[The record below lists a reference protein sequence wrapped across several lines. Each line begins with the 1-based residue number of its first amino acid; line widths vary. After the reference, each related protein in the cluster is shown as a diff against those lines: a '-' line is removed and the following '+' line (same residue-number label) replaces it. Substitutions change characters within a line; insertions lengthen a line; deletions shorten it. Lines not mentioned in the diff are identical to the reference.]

1 MKESGNVLEKVKKH
15 NKNVDDELTKRAKDV
30 HEKEFELAELKP
42 MPCYLEKHVWL
53 KC

>member
-42 MPCYLEKHVWL
+42 IPFYF
-53 KC
+53 